1 MEPKTFE
8 VTGRLHL
15 AVRIRSGDIHIT
27 RADDDKVTVRVT
39 GERGP
44 DDVSIEAEA
53 SATGTVLHVRQ
64 PDETG
69 LWVLHRRG
77 VEIELSVPADTAA
90 DIATGSGDLEVDCA
104 LAELAFQ
111 AGSGDAHIGDVT
123 GSLRVKSASGDV
135 RTGAIDGDAS
145 FTSAA
150 GDIAIGSIGGN
161 LKGRSA
167 SGDVEIGV
175 LAGSGQVAS
184 ASGDITIRAA
194 AGDLELRSVSG
205 DIEVGVAEGTRVWF
219 DLSSASGDASSD
231 LELAEASDAGDVS
244 TIRATSVSGDVR
256 VRRATRHWAPAM

>member
-1 MEPKTFE
+1 MEPKTFD

-15 AVRIRSGDIHIT
+15 VVRIRSGDIRIT

-69 LWVLHRRG
+69 LWVLRRRG

-90 DIATGSGDLEVDCA
+90 NIATGSGDLEVDCS

-123 GSLRVKSASGDV
+123 GSFRVKSASSG
-135 RTGAIDGDAS
+135 RTHRS
-145 FTSAA
+145 HRWRRV
-150 GDIAIGSIGGN
+150 
-161 LKGRSA
+161 LHERGRRHR
-167 SGDVEIGV
+167 DRVDRRQPE
-175 LAGSGQVAS
+175 
-184 ASGDITIRAA
+184 RAERL
-194 AGDLELRSVSG
+194 G
-205 DIEVGVAEGTRVWF
+205 
-219 DLSSASGDASSD
+219 
-231 LELAEASDAGDVS
+231 
-244 TIRATSVSGDVR
+244 
-256 VRRATRHWAPAM
+256 